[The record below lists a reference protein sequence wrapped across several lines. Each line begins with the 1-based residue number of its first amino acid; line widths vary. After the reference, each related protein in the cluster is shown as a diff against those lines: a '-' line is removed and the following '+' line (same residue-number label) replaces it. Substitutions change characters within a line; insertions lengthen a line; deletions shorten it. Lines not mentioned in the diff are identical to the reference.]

1 MIKVILNGSEGRMG
15 REIAEILLSGDGDAV
30 LCAAVDKNGDG
41 AQFKKLVQF
50 TGEADVIIDFSHHS
64 ATNELISYA
73 IAKRLPVV
81 IATTGHTDEEKNLIN
96 EASKSIPVF
105 FAANFSLGIAVLVEL
120 AKKAVAMFPD
130 ADVEIVEAHHN
141 RKVDAPSGT
150 AKMIA
155 ESLRDVRPE
164 ADFVYGRNG
173 MKKRE
178 KNEIGIHALRL
189 GNNPGMHQIIVAT
202 DSQTLTLQ
210 HQAESRSVFADGAIV
225 AAKYLVDKESGLYNM
240 ETMLRDVL

>member
-1 MIKVILNGSEGRMG
+1 MIKVILNGAGGRMG
-15 REIAEILLSGDGDAV
+15 KEIAELLLDGEGDAV
-30 LCAAVDKNGDG
+30 LAAAVDKNAEGV
-41 AQFKKLVQF
+41 QFKKLTQY
-50 TGEADVIIDFSHHS
+50 TGDADVIIDFSHHS
-64 ATNELISYA
+64 ATNELVSYA
-73 IAKRLPVV
+73 IARRLPVV
-81 IATTGHTDEEKNLIN
+81 IATTGHTDEERALIMETAKN
-96 EASKSIPVF
+96 IPVF

-120 AKKAVAMFPD
+120 AKKAVTMFPE

-155 ESLRDVRPE
+155 EAIRNVRPE
-164 ADFVYGRNG
+164 AEFVYGRNG

-178 KNEIGIHALRL
+178 QNEIGIHALRL
-189 GNNPGMHQIIVAT
+189 GNNAGMHQVIVAT

-225 AAKYLVDKESGLYNM
+225 AAKYVADKEPGLYNM
-240 ETMLRDVL
+240 ETMLHDVL